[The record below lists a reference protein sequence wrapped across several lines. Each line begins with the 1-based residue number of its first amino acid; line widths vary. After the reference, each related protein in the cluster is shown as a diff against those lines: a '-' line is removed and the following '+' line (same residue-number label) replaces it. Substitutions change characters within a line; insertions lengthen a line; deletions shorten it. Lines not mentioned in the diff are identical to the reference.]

1 MKRAAVEQ
9 LARVPDGLHIA
20 IDAAARETV
29 ANSPM
34 ARRDLEN
41 ALLALRQRNATYV
54 MRFRELVAEG
64 FDRFLALPPGTTR
77 PPRQFDLVEDSQLQY
92 HVAGQRLADAIALLS
107 LIHI

>member
-1 MKRAAVEQ
+1 MSGHPLGVYATRQDPAQVLEDMKRAAVEQ

-54 MRFRELVAEG
+54 MRFRELVA
-64 FDRFLALPPGTTR
+64 
-77 PPRQFDLVEDSQLQY
+77 
-92 HVAGQRLADAIALLS
+92 
-107 LIHI
+107 